1 MREEQ
6 GGAWRTLWA
15 CRVLLVRNTTQDLMP
30 TFEVLCA
37 ECDELRWPMLPERPS
52 RYVCVRCHAT
62 PRDKKARLK
71 AAAAKRK
78 QSVKTA

>member
-1 MREEQ
+1 M
-6 GGAWRTLWA
+6 ATLGHPDA
-15 CRVLLVRNTTQDLMP
+15 TFAADFCLGRKPRKVP

-37 ECDELRWPMLPERPS
+37 MCDELRWPMLPERPS
-52 RYVCVRCHAT
+52 RYVCARCHAT

-78 QSVKTA
+78 TSVTTA

>member
-1 MREEQ
+1 M
-6 GGAWRTLWA
+6 ATLGRPDA
-15 CRVLLVRNTTQDLMP
+15 TFAADFCLGRKPRKVP

-37 ECDELRWPMLPERPS
+37 ECNEARWPMLPEQPS

-62 PRDKKARLK
+62 PKDKKARLK

-78 QSVKTA
+78 KPVKTA

>member
-1 MREEQ
+1 M
-6 GGAWRTLWA
+6 
-15 CRVLLVRNTTQDLMP
+15 LLVWNTTRRDLMP

-37 ECDELRWPMLPERPS
+37 ECDELRWPTLPERPS

-71 AAAAKRK
+71 AAVAKRK
-78 QSVKTA
+78 TA